1 MQTELDEIF
10 EEFSEVHKDCFP
22 PEDLDDVIQKI
33 DEITEEKNVQ
43 LCRELEKAL
52 TRFKNNV
59 LDKIDRFE
67 GNIYNSSMIPIVI
80 KIQQIFRDKRFKR
93 AIEEAEMLKNRNFE
107 RQNLISKRQL
117 DNIDLSDTDGSS
129 DVFVSL
135 QMQQKRKIKIQKQIK
150 RKLDNIMNQTILK

>member
-1 MQTELDEIF
+1 M
-10 EEFSEVHKDCFP
+10 HKDSFP
-22 PEDLDDVIQKI
+22 PEELDDVIHKI

-80 KIQQIFRDKRFKR
+80 TIQQIFREKRKLR
-93 AIEEAEMLKNRNFE
+93 AIEEAELQKNRSFH
-107 RQNLISKRQL
+107 RQNQITKHAL
-117 DNIDLSDTDGSS
+117 D
-129 DVFVSL
+129 
-135 QMQQKRKIKIQKQIK
+135 
-150 RKLDNIMNQTILK
+150 